1 MQGVAAPVAR
11 SCTGRVKNICRAYEA
26 YIQERP
32 VGIVNIEDELHEQLR
47 RASRASC
54 RSINAQAAFWI
65 RLGMLCELNP
75 GLSFQELMAREL
87 KAAGVGSPQVAA
99 AA

>member
-1 MQGVAAPVAR
+1 M
-11 SCTGRVKNICRAYEA
+11 
-26 YIQERP
+26 
-32 VGIVNIEDELHEQLR
+32 GIVNIEDELHEQLR

-65 RLGMLCELNP
+65 KMGMLCELNP
-75 GLSFQELMAREL
+75 GVSFQDLVGREL
-87 KAAGVGSPQVAA
+87 KSAGVDAPDLTAA

>member
-1 MQGVAAPVAR
+1 M
-11 SCTGRVKNICRAYEA
+11 
-26 YIQERP
+26 
-32 VGIVNIEDELHEQLR
+32 GIVNIEDALHEQLR

-75 GLSFQELMAREL
+75 GVSFQDLMAREL
-87 KAAGVGSPQVAA
+87 KAAGVDAAGLAGTAA